1 MFGQN
6 ADLQKLVV
14 LNNNVLMQLVQF
26 VGSLQAVQAG
36 TVDALDFLTH
46 GDKGQ
51 AIDLLILA
59 ADVVGYSRLW
69 GAFFCKRRNE
79 APGGVVSVSPLKRR
93 HHPGGLGAASFSR
106 PSVGVM
112 RSTGLMILLSWR
124 L

>member
-46 GDKGQ
+46 GDREQ
-51 AIDLLILA
+51 AVDLLTQAKEELA
-59 ADVVGYSRLW
+59 GDLAEAGETLIE
-69 GAFFCKRRNE
+69 CLEKLNE
-79 APGGVVSVSPLKRR
+79 HAQYYGTKYG
-93 HHPGGLGAASFSR
+93 
-106 PSVGVM
+106 
-112 RSTGLMILLSWR
+112 
-124 L
+124 